1 MNQNTKTAPV
11 DDAAVV
17 QDFNT
22 AYSNKVHVIGRSTMA
37 IAFVLS
43 FLPIL
48 FLYFVM
54 GFRMPLSTYIA
65 AAASIAS
72 MFVGMWIAEP
82 FTWFPVIGAASLYMS
97 YFAGNTKNIRVP
109 VARSVQNIYNVE
121 ITTPRGQIL
130 TTIAVA
136 VSVYVNLL
144 LLLVVVLVG
153 NNILIPLLPAVVLD
167 AFNYVI
173 PSLIGALL
181 SFRVSKYGVL
191 KTLRWILP
199 GVLIFI
205 IIQAGL
211 APFLSRFGTTSSIAV
226 TVLIAYAVYRYN
238 GYREDKAEAEGK
250 GK

>member
-1 MNQNTKTAPV
+1 MSQNTNTSVQESPEV
-11 DDAAVV
+11 I

-22 AYSNKVHVIGRSTMA
+22 TYSDKVHVIGRSTMV
-37 IAFVLS
+37 IAFFLS

-54 GFRMPLSTYIA
+54 GFQLPASTYIA

-121 ITTPRGQIL
+121 ITTPKGQII

-144 LLLVVVLVG
+144 LLLVVVLLG
-153 NNILIPLLPAVVLD
+153 NWFIPMLPAVVLD

-191 KTLRWILP
+191 KTLRWIVP

-205 IIQAGL
+205 LVQTGI
-211 APFLSRFGTTSSIAV
+211 APILGRFGTTSSIAV
-226 TVLIAYAVYRYN
+226 TILIAYIVYRVN
-238 GYREDKAEAEGK
+238 GAREDRAEQK
-250 GK
+250 

>member
-11 DDAAVV
+11 DDAEVV

-54 GFRMPLSTYIA
+54 GFRMPVSTYIA

-97 YFAGNTKNIRVP
+97 YF
-109 VARSVQNIYNVE
+109 ARSVQNIYNVE